1 MLGVYIFTGI
11 CILSVIIFTIWCVKL
26 LLVPQIKMQK
36 AGVGER
42 TKFIID
48 TTDKGYDY
56 YERFVNEW
64 LESNKFSS
72 YKKKNNGRILK
83 YYIGDLMFR
92 FGFNHYRDGQNMIIE
107 TWLSV
112 FGQENPLS
120 FKSYT
125 QKEGTVDIASDLA
138 TGELKSNNET
148 PILVNQQGK
157 DEYLIFLSSLINIPE
172 TIQDSNNVT
181 LKDKYDLSKIK
192 NQKLEKKENH
202 KTIFIIL
209 AISLSLT
216 TILFLL
222 GLI

>member
-72 YKKKNNGRILK
+72 YKKKNN
-83 YYIGDLMFR
+83 
-92 FGFNHYRDGQNMIIE
+92 
-107 TWLSV
+107 
-112 FGQENPLS
+112 
-120 FKSYT
+120 
-125 QKEGTVDIASDLA
+125 
-138 TGELKSNNET
+138 
-148 PILVNQQGK
+148 
-157 DEYLIFLSSLINIPE
+157 
-172 TIQDSNNVT
+172 
-181 LKDKYDLSKIK
+181 
-192 NQKLEKKENH
+192 
-202 KTIFIIL
+202 
-209 AISLSLT
+209 
-216 TILFLL
+216 
-222 GLI
+222 